1 MRQLR
6 DAVGARPWMIHL
18 PITLFGLLLQ
28 LWALISRQPAF
39 TKDQL
44 QALTAGDEFELID
57 WPGIF
62 GVQPTPLADALR
74 ITYRDSRFSS
84 VAMPF

>member
-6 DAVGARPWMIHL
+6 DAKARTWIIHL
-18 PITLFGLLLQ
+18 PIPLFGLLLQ

-39 TKDQL
+39 LLPTQC
-44 QALTAGDEFELID
+44 THSGHEFEVID

-62 GVQPTPLADALR
+62 RQPTPLAEALR
-74 ITYRDSRFSS
+74 ITFQDSRLAK
-84 VAMPF
+84 VVMPF